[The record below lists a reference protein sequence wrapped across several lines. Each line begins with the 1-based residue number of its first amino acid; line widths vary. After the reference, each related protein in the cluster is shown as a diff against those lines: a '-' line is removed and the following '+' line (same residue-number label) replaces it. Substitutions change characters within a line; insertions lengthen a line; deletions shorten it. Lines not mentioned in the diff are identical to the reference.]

1 MSLDGHGNFMLVHG
15 ALLLTQF
22 CWGSAAVVNK
32 LALSGAGMYPLFFAL
47 LREVTAAPLLVAL
60 LLCARRWQRSHE
72 DEVCAEPV
80 ACASEES
87 SPAPTHS
94 IALRILPG
102 VFIFIDQLCSLCG
115 VALADPF
122 SAAAWQP
129 SQVVFTMV
137 ICSLLGME
145 VLTVRKS
152 LAALLTVAGAI
163 ALVVLDDHVGQ
174 SGGGASPRV
183 GHFFFFVNCLAS
195 SLEVIVWRRLLQHAS
210 CPSAHIAV
218 MAESY
223 LVAACLM
230 VCACVATSFS
240 PDAVNFF
247 CPQCEGSAWH
257 FKPEAL
263 WAVGYSVII
272 QTLVG
277 YLAQAWALRVA
288 DASLASLYATAQP
301 IMAAALVCLLMLGSI
316 NPGDA
321 LRWPGKEMFGAVL
334 IIAGLFVYAGHSSQL
349 KPLAR
354 ERVDLESAK
363 AASVGSIVPVVE
375 PWAAQSGFIISV

>member
-1 MSLDGHGNFMLVHG
+1 MASESRGNNLLLVHG

-32 LALSGAGMYPLFFAL
+32 LALSGAGIYPLLFAL
-47 LREVTAAPLLVAL
+47 LREVTAAPLLVVML
-60 LLCARRWQRSHE
+60 VCARRWQRSHE
-72 DEVCAEPV
+72 DESEVCSDPVECGVEASSLEP
-80 ACASEES
+80 A
-87 SPAPTHS
+87 APS
-94 IALRILPG
+94 IALRVLPG

-115 VALADPF
+115 VALSDPF

-137 ICSLLGME
+137 ISSLLGLE
-145 VLTVRKS
+145 LLTVRKT

-163 ALVVLDDHVGQ
+163 SLVVLDDNPGPND
-174 SGGGASPRV
+174 GGVSPRV
-183 GHFFFFVNCLAS
+183 GQLFFFLNCLAS
-195 SLEVIVWRRLLQHAS
+195 SLEVIVWRRLLKHAS
-210 CPSAHIAV
+210 GPSAHIAV

-230 VCACVATSFS
+230 VCACIATSFS
-240 PDAVNFF
+240 SDAVDFF
-247 CPQCEGSAWH
+247 CPQCQGNAWH
-257 FKPEAL
+257 FQPEAL

-277 YLAQAWALRVA
+277 YVAQAWALRVA

-301 IMAAALVCLLMLGSI
+301 IMAAALVCLLLISSI
-316 NPGDA
+316 NPHDA

-334 IIAGLFVYAGHSSQL
+334 IIAGLFVYAGHASQSS
-349 KPLAR
+349 PSLAR
-354 ERVDLESAK
+354 ERADCESAK
-363 AASVGSIVPVVE
+363 AASVGSVVPVVE
-375 PWAAQSGFIISV
+375 P